1 MLFLSRFGKLEIQNQ
16 NRLKKSRNLSMI
28 LIEFCRVLLFRRG
41 TMKNPFKKK
50 SDSPQKKKAS
60 LYRIPE
66 TVWMSDVKK
75 ASEWGALLP
84 KKGPFKKA
92 PTF

>member
-1 MLFLSRFGKLEIQNQ
+1 
-16 NRLKKSRNLSMI
+16 
-28 LIEFCRVLLFRRG
+28 
-41 TMKNPFKKK
+41 MKNPFKKK

-75 ASEWGALLP
+75 ASEWGALLQ
-84 KKGPFKKA
+84 KKVPFKKA
-92 PTF
+92 STF